1 MNDREGF
8 ISRWARRK
16 RAAAKGEERAR
27 ERADVPATEAADDP
41 RIDGKAES
49 KFRGEAA
56 ASEAGPGEPAIDLS
70 KLPSI
75 ESITAETDIRPFLAR
90 GVPSALRNA
99 ALRKMWVADPSIRDF
114 IEVAENQWDFNAPG
128 EILGFDLSPP
138 TGDVK
143 RMVAE
148 ILGDQ
153 ASGDSEPHRV
163 AATEGTAGEPIVA
176 AQHGNDGAAP
186 QQGVVSDQGSIRQT
200 IVAQEHIVDSASQ
213 KDIATQQPEHATIP
227 KRRSNG
233 GAMPS

>member
-16 RAAAKGEERAR
+16 RAAAKGEGRAR
-27 ERADVPATEAADDP
+27 ERTDVPATEAADDP

-49 KFRGEAA
+49 KIREDAV
-56 ASEAGPGEPAIDLS
+56 ASEAAPGEPAVDLT

-90 GVPSALRNA
+90 GVPSALRHA
-99 ALRKMWVADPSIRDF
+99 ALRKMWVTDPSIRDF
-114 IEVAENQWDFNAPG
+114 IEVAENQWDFNAPD

-153 ASGDSEPHRV
+153 ANGESEPKRV
-163 AATEGTAGEPIVA
+163 AATEGTAGEPIA
-176 AQHGNDGAAP
+176 AAPHGNDSAAP
-186 QQGVVSDQGSIRQT
+186 QQGAVSDQGSIRHA
-200 IVAQEHIVDSASQ
+200 IVSRQDTVDSASQ
-213 KDIATQQPEHATIP
+213 KDIAMQQTEHATIP
-227 KRRSNG
+227 KRRSHG